1 MAADSLATDPRTCGY
16 RVFCVDS
23 NLTTQIRAG
32 SLLVSAL
39 LSCATLLVA
48 CREQSSSPQTTAP
61 AAIKVGTSLAADQTV
76 TRSLVDMPR
85 TLDPSLLTDIY
96 AQAVTDDL
104 FEGLTILGADG
115 RMLPGVATS
124 WETSPDGKHW
134 VFHLRPEAR
143 WSNGDPVT
151 AADFLYA
158 WHRTLDPK
166 TGSEYAQALGVL
178 AGALAIATGQAPQD
192 TLGVSAPDAHT
203 IDITLV
209 APTPYLL
216 ALLGDS
222 FMQPEHRATIERYGD
237 DWTRPEHMVSN
248 GPFVLREL
256 IIGDRITLAK
266 NEHYWNAAAVHPTR
280 VVYYPLDQ
288 VAQVGRYLAGDIQYA
303 DEFPSEQFRYLK
315 DLLGAQVQ
323 TTPLLAI
330 DQLGFNMLRPPFA
343 ANRNLRMALT
353 MALDR
358 EVLAAKVRQGAEFP
372 AYTLVP
378 PLPGY
383 SPVLPEWASWSDARR
398 HAEARRLYAAAG
410 YSGAHPLRVQLD
422 YDTSESS
429 RDLFDAITAMWR
441 TNLGAEI
448 EPYNEEFRVLLQ
460 DLRLHKSLL
469 FSQNWTGDYPD
480 PYTFLQLYQTGF
492 DENFSGTSDPT
503 IDALLQAGTNEP
515 GVAGRYAEFRRAEA
529 RLNEDADF
537 IPYLYRGGR
546 HLIKPYLMGWHLNVL
561 DRIPS
566 RYLYVLEHEGN

>member
-1 MAADSLATDPRTCGY
+1 LSAR
-16 RVFCVDS
+16 
-23 NLTTQIRAG
+23 IRASG
-32 SLLVSAL
+32 LLVSAL
-39 LSCATLLVA
+39 LSCATVLAA
-48 CREQSSSPQTTAP
+48 CGEQSSAPQRTAP
-61 AAIKVGTSLAADQTV
+61 AAVTVGTALAADQTV

-96 AQAVTDDL
+96 GQDVIDDL
-104 FEGLTILGADG
+104 FEGLTTLGADG
-115 RMLPGVATS
+115 RMVPGVATS
-124 WETSPDGKHW
+124 WETSPDGKQW

-166 TGSEYAQALGVL
+166 TGSEYAQALGVIV
-178 AGALAIATGQAPQD
+178 GALAIATGQAPQD
-192 TLGVSAPDAHT
+192 SLGVSAPDEHT
-203 IDITLV
+203 IRIALV
-209 APTPYLL
+209 SPTPYLL
-216 ALLGDS
+216 ALLADS

-248 GPFVLREL
+248 GAFVLREL

-266 NEHYWNAAAVHPTR
+266 NERYWNAAAVHPTR

-315 DLLGAQVQ
+315 ESLGAQVQ

-343 ANRNLRMALT
+343 TNRQLRLALT

-383 SPVLPEWASWSDARR
+383 TPTLPDWAGWSDERR

-410 YSGAHPLRVQLD
+410 YSREHPLRVQVD
-422 YDTSESS
+422 YDTSESA
-429 RDLFDAITAMWR
+429 RDLFDAIAAMWR
-441 TNLGAEI
+441 ANLGAEI

-469 FSQNWTGDYPD
+469 FTQNWTGDYPD

-492 DENFSGTSDPT
+492 DQNFSGLSDPAV
-503 IDALLQAGTNEP
+503 DALLHAGTNEP
-515 GVAGRYAEFRRAEA
+515 DVTSRYADFRRAEA
-529 RLNEDADF
+529 RLNQEADY
-537 IPYLYRGGR
+537 IPYLYRGAR
-546 HLIKPYLMGWHLNVL
+546 HLIKPYLKGWQLNVL

>member
-1 MAADSLATDPRTCGY
+1 LSAR
-16 RVFCVDS
+16 
-23 NLTTQIRAG
+23 IRASG
-32 SLLVSAL
+32 LLVSAL
-39 LSCATLLVA
+39 LSCATVLA
-48 CREQSSSPQTTAP
+48 ARGEQSSAPQRTAP
-61 AAIKVGTSLAADQTV
+61 AAVTVGTALAADQTV

-96 AQAVTDDL
+96 GQDVIDDL
-104 FEGLTILGADG
+104 FEGLTTLGADG
-115 RMLPGVATS
+115 RMVPGVATS
-124 WETSPDGKHW
+124 WETSPDGKQW

-166 TGSEYAQALGVL
+166 TGSEYAQALGVIV
-178 AGALAIATGQAPQD
+178 GALAIATGQAPQD
-192 TLGVSAPDAHT
+192 SLGVSAPDEHT
-203 IDITLV
+203 IRIALV
-209 APTPYLL
+209 SPTPYLL
-216 ALLGDS
+216 ALLADS

-248 GPFVLREL
+248 GAFVLREL

-266 NEHYWNAAAVHPTR
+266 NERYWNAAAVHPTR

-315 DLLGAQVQ
+315 ESLGAQVQ

-343 ANRNLRMALT
+343 TNRQLRLALT

-383 SPVLPEWASWSDARR
+383 TPTLPDWAGWSDERR

-410 YSGAHPLRVQLD
+410 YSREHPLRVQVD
-422 YDTSESS
+422 YDTSESA
-429 RDLFDAITAMWR
+429 RDLFDAIAAMWR
-441 TNLGAEI
+441 ANLGAEI

-469 FSQNWTGDYPD
+469 FTQNWTGDYPD

-492 DENFSGTSDPT
+492 DQNFSGLSDPAV
-503 IDALLQAGTNEP
+503 DALLHAGTNEP
-515 GVAGRYAEFRRAEA
+515 DVTSRYADFRRAEA
-529 RLNEDADF
+529 RLNQEADY
-537 IPYLYRGGR
+537 IPYLYRGAR
-546 HLIKPYLMGWHLNVL
+546 HLIKPYLKGWQLNVL

>member
-1 MAADSLATDPRTCGY
+1 MSTR
-16 RVFCVDS
+16 
-23 NLTTQIRAG
+23 IRAG
-32 SLLVSAL
+32 RLPAGAL
-39 LSCATLLVA
+39 LSFATLLAA
-48 CREQSSSPQTTAP
+48 CGEQSSAPQGTAP
-61 AAIKVGTSLAADQTV
+61 AAITVGTALAADQTV
-76 TRSLVDMPR
+76 TRSVVDMPR

-96 AQAVTDDL
+96 GQDITDDL
-104 FEGLTILGADG
+104 FEGLTTLGADG
-115 RMLPGVATS
+115 RMVPGVATS
-124 WETSPDGKHW
+124 WETSPDGKQW

-166 TGSEYAQALGVL
+166 TGSEYAQALSIIV
-178 AGALAIATGQAPQD
+178 GALAIATGQAPQD

-203 IDITLV
+203 IRIALV
-209 APTPYLL
+209 SPTPYLL
-216 ALLGDS
+216 ALLADS
-222 FMQPEHRATIERYGD
+222 FMQPEHRATVERYGD

-266 NEHYWNAAAVHPTR
+266 NERYWNAAAVHPTR

-288 VAQVGRYLAGDIQYA
+288 VAQVGRYLAGDIQFA

-315 DLLGAQVQ
+315 DSLGAQVQ

-343 ANRNLRMALT
+343 TNRQLRLALT

-383 SPVLPEWASWSDARR
+383 APTLPDWASWSDERR
-398 HAEARRLYAAAG
+398 HAEARRLYATAG
-410 YSGAHPLRVQLD
+410 YSRERPLRVQLD

-429 RDLFDAITAMWR
+429 RDLFDAIAAMWR

-469 FSQNWTGDYPD
+469 FSENWTGDYPD
-480 PYTFLQLYQTGF
+480 PYTFLQLYQTGY
-492 DENFSGTSDPT
+492 DQNFSGLSDPS
-503 IDALLQAGTNEP
+503 IDALLKAGTNEP
-515 GVAGRYAEFRRAEA
+515 DVASRYADFRRAEA
-529 RLNEDADF
+529 RLNQEADY
-537 IPYLYRGGR
+537 IPYLYRGAR
-546 HLIKPYLMGWHLNVL
+546 HLIKPYLKGWQLNVL